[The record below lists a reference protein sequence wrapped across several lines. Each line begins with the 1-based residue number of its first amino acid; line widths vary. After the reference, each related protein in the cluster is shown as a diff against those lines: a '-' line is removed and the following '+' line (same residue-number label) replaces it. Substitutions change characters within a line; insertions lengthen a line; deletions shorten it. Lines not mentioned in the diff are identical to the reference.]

1 MSPTS
6 DQSLPGDRR
15 KRPSDPSDP
24 HGRRATDGAKAP
36 GARHDERP
44 ETPGRPDDRP
54 ETHRPNTHPDTQPET
69 PASGRPGKPSK
80 AGKPGTRAAVGAAPA
95 ERTAPPTPLVRL
107 RYAPEGYKAEV
118 LMVASDEEKTGAKA
132 AGWQEIEV
140 PEHDAAFQEFP
151 KWRFHPNGDQILV
164 RSQAQQDALEGFED
178 RPAPPDEDEDR
189 PSVRVDGSRGS
200 TVGAPPT
207 PVDRGP

>member
-1 MSPTS
+1 MAPDP
-6 DQSLPGDRR
+6 DQSRTGDRR
-15 KRPSDPSDP
+15 KAPSRPDDPR
-24 HGRRATDGAKAP
+24 GRRADDGAKAP

-54 ETHRPNTHPDTQPET
+54 ETRRPNLQPDTQPET
-69 PASGRPGKPSK
+69 PASGRPGKPEK
-80 AGKPGTRAAVGAAPA
+80 AGKPGKRAAVGALPA
-95 ERTAPPTPLVRL
+95 ERTDPPKPLVRL

-118 LMVASDEEKTGAKA
+118 LMVAKGEEEAGAKA

-140 PEHDAAFQEFP
+140 PEHDADFQEFP

-164 RSQAQQDALEGFED
+164 RSQEQQDKLEGFED
-178 RPAPPDEDEDR
+178 RPAPPEEDEDR
-189 PSVRVDGSRGS
+189 PAVRALAPGPPQ
-200 TVGAPPT
+200 GAPPT